1 MDSLPLETL
10 SRLKFLGNG
19 NGEPCLSSYA
29 TISRAREAAIE
40 RSSFS
45 VLIME
50 LDMGTMSTMIQ
61 LRKECEE

>member
-19 NGEPCLSSYA
+19 KPCLSSYA
-29 TISRAREAAIE
+29 TIFRAWEAAIE

-45 VLIME
+45 VLIMK
-50 LDMGTMSTMIQ
+50 LDI
-61 LRKECEE
+61 

>member
-19 NGEPCLSSYA
+19 NGKPYLSSCA
-29 TISRAREAAIE
+29 TISRAWEAVIE

-45 VLIME
+45 VLIMK
-50 LDMGTMSTMIQ
+50 LDI
-61 LRKECEE
+61 